1 MNTFS
6 RDRLKIGNISVASFV
21 RNCLGE
27 QVSGDTVI
35 MAQQEGHL
43 FLAIVDALGHGLQA
57 NSVAQ
62 LAEQFLKDH
71 WKADLLQTMLGLHT
85 ALSGTIGA
93 AAGLCVVDT
102 LKRQLHYAGVGN
114 TVFRTVGSREARLIS
129 VEGVVG
135 IRMRKPN
142 VQHLELN
149 LSDVVLLYTDGVS
162 DRFTV
167 EQYPQII
174 YHSPA
179 AVAHRV
185 VERFGKTHDDATCM
199 VMRFDR

>member
-1 MNTFS
+1 MFS
-6 RDRLKIGNISVASFV
+6 RNRLKIGNISVASFV
-21 RNCLGE
+21 RNCVGE
-27 QVSGDTVI
+27 RVSGDTVI
-35 MAQQEGHL
+35 MTQQEEHL
-43 FLAIVDALGHGLQA
+43 FLAIVDALGHGPQA

-62 LAEQFLKDH
+62 QAEQFLKDH
-71 WKADLLQTMLGLHT
+71 WKADVLQTMLGLHK

-102 LKRQLHYAGVGN
+102 LKREVHYAGVGN
-114 TVFRTVGSREARLIS
+114 TVFRIVGSREARLIS
-129 VEGVVG
+129 VDGIVG
-135 IRMRKPN
+135 IHMHEPN
-142 VQHLELN
+142 VQNLKLN
-149 LSDVVLLYTDGVS
+149 VSDVVLLYTDGVS